1 MDMTAVVYAVELLPK
16 GKINYYADNGEE
28 IKPNDLVLVMTEF
41 GLDVGRVMFGPKEL
55 SIEEVGSELK
65 PIIRKLT
72 EEDLKQ
78 HEQNLKDAAEA
89 HEICRQKIRE
99 HGLPMKLLHTRYMFD
114 RSRLLF
120 YFSSETRVDF
130 RELVKDLARI
140 FKTRIELRQVGVRD
154 ELKFMGSLG
163 LCGLPVCC
171 SVFLREFDSVTLK
184 HAKAQQLMINTAKI
198 SGACRRLLC
207 CLTYEYEF
215 YKEMLE
221 GIPDEGETFTY
232 EGKNCIV
239 QAIDVFKQR
248 VLAVSEAEDAMFYV
262 PFSYFRGGSEHGDAG

>member
-78 HEQNLKDAAEA
+78 HEQNLKDAVEA
-89 HEICRQKIRE
+89 HEICKQKIRE

-140 FKTRIELRQVGVRD
+140 FRTRIELRQVGVRD
-154 ELKFMGSLG
+154 ELKLMGSLG

>member
-1 MDMTAVVYAVELLPK
+1 MTAVVYAIELLPK
-16 GKINYYADNGEE
+16 GKLTYYADNGEE
-28 IKPNDLVLVMTEF
+28 IKPNDLVIVMTEF
-41 GLDVGRVMFGPKEL
+41 GLDVGRVLFGPREL
-55 SIEEVGSELK
+55 SIEQIGSELK

-89 HEICRQKIRE
+89 HEICKQKIKE
-99 HGLPMKLLHTRYMFD
+99 HALPMKLLHTRYMFD
-114 RSRLLF
+114 RSRLVF

-163 LCGLPVCC
+163 LCGLSVCC

-221 GIPDEGETFTY
+221 GIPDEGETFVY
-232 EGKNCIV
+232 EGKNCVV

-262 PFSYFRGGSEHGDAG
+262 PFSYFRGGSEHGSTG